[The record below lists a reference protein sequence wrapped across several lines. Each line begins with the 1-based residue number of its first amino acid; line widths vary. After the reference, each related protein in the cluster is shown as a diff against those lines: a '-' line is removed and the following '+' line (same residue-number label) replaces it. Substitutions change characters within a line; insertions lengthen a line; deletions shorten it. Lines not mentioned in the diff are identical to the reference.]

1 MDDFRLKRGFFGHDV
16 AQNTVHKRSPVDWW
30 TQYGDETP
38 ELMACAIR
46 ILSLTCSSSA
56 CERNWSTFNQI
67 HTKKRNR
74 LHTKNLNKMVYV
86 MYNKRLKSKWMKK
99 ASLKVEENPLVMD
112 EIPSDDEWVVHED
125 DMIVESDDVHGDG
138 PEVHTQGDTA
148 SETIT
153 NPSGQGRNKG
163 HPSKRR
169 RLGKR
174 KALQLIDEVEEDEED
189 DIILRDPIRDDFF
202 INSEEENEGNAT
214 SFDPNF
220 KPSTV
225 LYGKKCWVAKGE
237 HEHKVSV
244 AEMKMLCWMSSHRR
258 MDRITNEDMRD
269 KVGEAHIVEKLVETR
284 VRWFGHVERRPIEH
298 PVRRVDQMVNRH
310 VAGGRGRPKRTW
322 QALIKGDLRV
332 NNLPADMIRD
342 RMQWCC
348 LIHVADPT

>member
-1 MDDFRLKRGFFGHDV
+1 MVPGMGFLYGCMDRAKEEISENLGQDFGFYNEIWKIIDKRWELQLHRDLHAAAYYLNPRFQYDPEMSTNAEVKAGLFRCMAKIFPDPKIQEKLHLQMDDFRLKRGFFGHDV

-38 ELMACAIR
+38 ELMTCAIR
-46 ILSLTCSSSA
+46 ILNLTCSSSA

-67 HTKKRNR
+67 HMKKRNR

-86 MYNKRLKSKWMKK
+86 MNNKRLKSKWMKK
-99 ASLKVEENPLVMD
+99 ASLKVEEDPLVMD
-112 EIPSDDEWVVHED
+112 KIPSDDEWVVHED

-153 NPSGQGRNKG
+153 NPSGQRRNKG

-202 INSEEENEGNAT
+202 INSEEEN
-214 SFDPNF
+214 
-220 KPSTV
+220 
-225 LYGKKCWVAKGE
+225 
-237 HEHKVSV
+237 
-244 AEMKMLCWMSSHRR
+244 
-258 MDRITNEDMRD
+258 
-269 KVGEAHIVEKLVETR
+269 
-284 VRWFGHVERRPIEH
+284 
-298 PVRRVDQMVNRH
+298 
-310 VAGGRGRPKRTW
+310 
-322 QALIKGDLRV
+322 
-332 NNLPADMIRD
+332 
-342 RMQWCC
+342 
-348 LIHVADPT
+348 